1 MTVCVPQDTEFFHLL
16 FIIVLWRAGY
26 IIFRWEVA
34 LLKLNEAIGQR
45 LKNLLNE
52 RNWAYNKLETEGG
65 VSRSTVRK
73 IAEAMHNTVKV
84 ETLYEITQTLGI
96 TLQEFFDDPIF
107 DQVSD

>member
-1 MTVCVPQDTEFFHLL
+1 M
-16 FIIVLWRAGY
+16 
-26 IIFRWEVA
+26 
-34 LLKLNEAIGQR
+34 KLNEAIGQR
-45 LKNLLNE
+45 LKDLLNE
-52 RNWAYNKLETEGG
+52 RHWAYNKLETEGG